1 MSFDDVIV
9 SPRRWFHDRSAGEH
23 GADRAEQALGI
34 LDGKKPPRLIN
45 PEVWPAYR
53 ERFERIMGFAPEA

>member
-9 SPRRWFHDRSAGEH
+9 SPHVAGSTIEAEH

-34 LDGKKPPRLIN
+34 PDGKKPPRLIN

-53 ERFERIMGFAPEA
+53 ERFERTMGFAPEA